1 MMNTDLRKIYKI
13 NFIEMLIC
21 KLINIIVRST
31 KTPKFIIKY
40 SYKKY
45 KRRHNLLRYY
55 LNIHKGIF
63 IGKYSYGFEE
73 IILCENLK
81 FIGSFTSIASGQTIV
96 PTDHKIDLVTTSP
109 ILAVKDFGFTN
120 KDLNMEYCPVEKRA
134 VVIGNDVWI
143 GANCIIFEGV
153 TIGDGAVIG
162 AGSIIRCNVPPYAV
176 VVGVDRIIKYRFS
189 QKIIDKLLKIQWW
202 NWSDDKI
209 RENIKCMYDIET
221 FVNKFYKEQ

>member
-1 MMNTDLRKIYKI
+1 MNTDLRKIYKI

-162 AGSIIRCNVPPYAV
+162 AGSIIRCNVPPMRLLSAWI
-176 VVGVDRIIKYRFS
+176 GLLNTDFHR
-189 QKIIDKLLKIQWW
+189 KL
-202 NWSDDKI
+202 
-209 RENIKCMYDIET
+209 
-221 FVNKFYKEQ
+221 